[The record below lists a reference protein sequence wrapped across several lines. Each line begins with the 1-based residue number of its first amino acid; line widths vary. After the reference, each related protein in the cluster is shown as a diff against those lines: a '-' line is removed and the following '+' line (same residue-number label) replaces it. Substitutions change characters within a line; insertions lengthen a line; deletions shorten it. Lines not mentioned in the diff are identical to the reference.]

1 MRALIS
7 GLSDN
12 RGPLGGYPL
21 TGVHLQVTALRQ
33 DADTTSGALRYAAS
47 MIVADAVQQANA
59 ILLEPVMNCEVGV
72 PLSYLGHVL
81 TDLTTHR

>member
-1 MRALIS
+1 M
-7 GLSDN
+7 
-12 RGPLGGYPL
+12 
-21 TGVHLQVTALRQ
+21 HLQVTAIRQ

-81 TDLTTHR
+81 TDLTTHRYASITTIEICIRIQCMCVPLQ